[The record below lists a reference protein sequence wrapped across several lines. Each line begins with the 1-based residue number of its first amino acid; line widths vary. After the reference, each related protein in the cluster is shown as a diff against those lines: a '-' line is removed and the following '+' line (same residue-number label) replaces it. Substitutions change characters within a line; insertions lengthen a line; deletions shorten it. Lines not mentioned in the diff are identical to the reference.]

1 MWTVSRPAFRSL
13 GFCLLA
19 VYFFVSCHM
28 EHVGLLYCSPAI
40 YKTNIFSTVKSIN
53 GDFWICLSPPFTSF
67 WLIIKGKMKSILGS
81 TTRWGLAKDSAGQRS
96 SAQTPPQTPPPDPAP
111 VRHWGRAKGE
121 GEGGGLPP
129 SRTAGFCTISASHNS
144 FVYIYFVSMLIPR
157 AFVQS
162 GPFPNSSFWLLCYK

>member
-1 MWTVSRPAFRSL
+1 MWTVSRPAFHSL

-96 SAQTPPQTPPPDPAP
+96 SAKTPPQTPPQTPPPY
-111 VRHWGRAKGE
+111 VTGGGRRGRATA
-121 GEGGGLPP
+121 LPYCWVLHYFCLAQLFRLHLLCLNAY
-129 SRTAGFCTISASHNS
+129 SQGFCTK
-144 FVYIYFVSMLIPR
+144 R
-157 AFVQS
+157 
-162 GPFPNSSFWLLCYK
+162 PFPKLFVLTFML